1 MENYTNTNYSAENTN
16 EQTQI
21 NSINKKQEIKNKLIF
36 IPIYGI
42 ISLIICT
49 FLVVLLNEIGIL
61 KLSWFGGYYDTVTQ
75 NWQISPIFNNIW
87 FDIYAGLSVGAGMK
101 MTSQFWKNSTD
112 TEEPKLIAKKRWD
125 DSYEMSYEKS
135 GTWNI
140 VNIPISAIIGF
151 ISWIPYYIYLIYS
164 YITFKK
170 LN

>member
-1 MENYTNTNYSAENTN
+1 MENYKTTGYSAGDIKKQN
-16 EQTQI
+16 ETKNI
-21 NSINKKQEIKNKLIF
+21 NQKQEIKNKLIF

-49 FLVVLLNEIGIL
+49 FLVVLLKGIGIL

-75 NWQISPIFNNIW
+75 DWQISPIFNNIW

-101 MTSQFWKNSTD
+101 MTLQFWKKSSD
-112 TEEPKLIAKKRWD
+112 AEEPKLIARKRWD

-135 GTWNI
+135 WTWNI
-140 VNIPISAIIGF
+140 VNIPISALIGF